1 MMNLQRMDIDLADGD
16 YIIVRDGGDAS
27 APLLGRYSG
36 RTGPLHILSTG
47 PQLYIL
53 MKTHANID
61 LTNRGFQ
68 FRYSTGVCVCVHAFL
83 HVYVHGLLTFFLICF
98 SVFGCY
104 CCFVI
109 SCYQFVQS
117 L

>member
-27 APLLGRYSG
+27 TPLLGRYSG

-68 FRYSTGVCVCVHAFL
+68 FRYSTGVCVCVCACMPACVL
-83 HVYVHGLLTFFLICF
+83 RTVCLLF
-98 SVFGCY
+98 
-104 CCFVI
+104 
-109 SCYQFVQS
+109 
-117 L
+117 

>member
-1 MMNLQRMDIDLADGD
+1 MNLQRMDIDLADGD

-68 FRYSTGVCVCVHAFL
+68 FRYSTGVCVCVCVCVHACL
-83 HVYVHGLLTFFLICF
+83 HVYWAQFAYFFKNLLQCF
-98 SVFGCY
+98 WLLLLFCH
-104 CCFVI
+104 
-109 SCYQFVQS
+109 
-117 L
+117 

>member
-68 FRYSTGVCVCVHAFL
+68 FRYSTGVCVCVCVHACL
-83 HVYVHGLLTFFLICF
+83 HVYCAQFAYFFKNLLQCF
-98 SVFGCY
+98 WLLLLFCN
-104 CCFVI
+104 
-109 SCYQFVQS
+109 
-117 L
+117 